1 MLLRHIMPKMMQRG
15 CRSGVINISS
25 IAGIFYQPFNSV
37 YSATKAFDDF
47 FSRSLAH

>member
-15 CRSGVINISS
+15 SRSGVINISS
-25 IAGIFYQPFNSV
+25 IAGIFNQPFNTV

-47 FSRSLAH
+47 FSTSLAH